1 MLAAEQPA
9 HVAPIVAVP
18 AIQEESPVSVDQ
30 EWLCSIQASPS
41 EISIL
46 KHLPPLETSVSFPSL
61 QPDVSYFLTFISTIF
76 NNHLTTILQDQLPE
90 FNFLV
95 TDATEAS
102 INVADIPPA
111 FNATM
116 NRTEILDISSMEVAN
131 PLPEIIVNLATAP
144 SFDNVSESSVCFD
157 SSENLSDLRSPHVSF
172 DDSLSD
178 LPVPSPSDMSLV
190 SEYGSL

>member
-1 MLAAEQPA
+1 M
-9 HVAPIVAVP
+9 
-18 AIQEESPVSVDQ
+18 
-30 EWLCSIQASPS
+30 
-41 EISIL
+41 
-46 KHLPPLETSVSFPSL
+46 
-61 QPDVSYFLTFISTIF
+61 
-76 NNHLTTILQDQLPE
+76 
-90 FNFLV
+90 V

-102 INVADIPPA
+102 INVVDIPAA

-190 SEYGSL
+190 SEYGSW